1 MTCREMQRHAIVRS
15 RDYIFGVVLAGFVNT
30 FGFVNGGIMLLLL
43 VSLLKTDCTFPT
55 VFFHSTSRHILQSH
69 NVGQGSCADGTFW
82 MKS

>member
-43 VSLLKTDCTFPT
+43 VSL
-55 VFFHSTSRHILQSH
+55 
-69 NVGQGSCADGTFW
+69 
-82 MKS
+82 